1 MSIAQSEFWS
11 RLVQSGL
18 ADAGSCQRYSAA
30 FEQSPDKS
38 TGEDA
43 KPLAAFLVRS
53 GVLTKFQAGELL
65 QQQPP
70 TLRVGSFVITSDA
83 PVAPF
88 SHWIPVQTPVSEDA
102 PVPRYGFLLRVPL
115 ASLDETRRGW
125 LAVHSEIQAESLQ
138 AIELSGGA
146 QAGNAE
152 QTVEIFSPLPD
163 GAPLLNVLQSKP
175 PLSPRKTIRIGVDLA
190 NALETLHQP
199 LDSGLVMAHG
209 AVAADHAWVTP
220 KGHAILLR
228 DPSSPARSPR
238 ADLSTSWIDRIEP
251 AALYAAPELADPAAM
266 PTPAAD
272 VYSLGC
278 LLFSLLLGRPAF
290 SGEDDRDLFAA
301 HNEVLPP
308 ELIEAVE
315 QGAAGNPLLRVL
327 AYAMAKD
334 PAARFGSAGAMAEAL
349 ERSGELL
356 DSQPKPTRPPKPKPP
371 KTPSAPPVEAPSA
384 PPVDV
389 ASAPPVDVA
398 SAPPVD
404 VASAPPVEASS
415 APPVEASSA
424 PPVEAASNAAPEPAS
439 IAPQPPAIETH
450 PPREQPTREQPP
462 PELAPVGQAT
472 SEQATTKQAS
482 ITAATPVAAESEP
495 EQAEPPARRKRR
507 KRRKNRIPI
516 LAGTMIV
523 PLLML
528 GLAIALRGRGPVE
541 PPARPRPSPS
551 IVNRVPEVRESR
563 REVPSDE
570 PKLVNGYEIVDSDRL
585 LWVPP
590 YAADSPPPSLEL
602 LPPGPAV
609 IVSIPLARVTA
620 SADAQTLTTTFDAEW
635 SPLIAMVEQRA
646 GVTRDQIQRCT
657 AALFPGKQGWPEVAL
672 AIELVAPIELD
683 TLSEKWQALESRTD
697 KGVILYA
704 GEDLGGDAYFVGG
717 GEKGKPPE
725 DGKAQR
731 FAVASLDRIREVA
744 ETEGASIPLVRSMQ
758 TLWNQ
763 TSVESDLVALVTPN
777 FLFADGREM
786 LASSLPEFRA
796 PLKRWLIPDVA
807 AFSLSASAKDG
818 ALYLEL
824 RELPSGGATAA
835 TLLKSFRETTQTWPD
850 WADNFILNSVPDP
863 SWRLLAT
870 RLPLM
875 LRFVN
880 EQTRSTILGET
891 VVASTYLPTDA
902 GTQVAL
908 GTFLAMN
915 TEPGQA
921 SLAETPTADPLTVDE
936 LLDRP
941 MSISFLQLSL
951 QFAVDAVV
959 DEFKSSLPA
968 GSTMPDVSIIG
979 ADLEKN
985 GITQNQQIRN
995 FQRDEEPLRKV
1006 LTDLVL
1012 GANPDK
1018 TATGPSDAKQS
1029 LVWVVHPKGKPP
1041 EETEI
1046 LITTRD
1052 AAIDKYE
1059 LPKEFQIPTP

>member
-11 RLVQSGL
+11 RLVQAGL
-18 ADAGSCQRYSAA
+18 ADPGSCQRYSAA

-38 TGEDA
+38 TGDDA

-65 QQQPP
+65 QPQAPA
-70 TLRVGSFVITSDA
+70 LRVGSFVITSDA

-88 SHWIPVQTPVSEDA
+88 SHWIPVQTPVAEDA

-152 QTVEIFSPLPD
+152 QTVEIFAPLPD
-163 GAPLLNVLQSKP
+163 GTPLLNVLQSKP

-209 AVAADHAWVTP
+209 AVAADHVWVTP
-220 KGHAILLR
+220 KGRAILLR
-228 DPSSPARSPR
+228 DPSAPARSPR

-251 AALYAAPELADPAAM
+251 PALYAAPELADPAAM
-266 PTPAAD
+266 PTPASD

-278 LLFSLLLGRPAF
+278 LLYSLLMGRPAF

-301 HNEVLPP
+301 HNEVLPA

-349 ERSGELL
+349 ARAGELL
-356 DSQPKPTRPPKPKPP
+356 DSQPETTRPPKPNPP
-371 KTPSAPPVEAPSA
+371 KTPSAPPIEAPT
-384 PPVDV
+384 
-389 ASAPPVDVA
+389 
-398 SAPPVD
+398 
-404 VASAPPVEASS
+404 APPVEASP
-415 APPVEASSA
+415 APPVAA
-424 PPVEAASNAAPEPAS
+424 AQEAAPKPAAIP
-439 IAPQPPAIETH
+439 PQPPAIETR
-450 PPREQPTREQPP
+450 PPRDQPP
-462 PELAPVGQAT
+462 PEPAPV
-472 SEQATTKQAS
+472 EQATNQQATTEQTPAEQAS
-482 ITAATPVAAESEP
+482 IRPAPKNATAETSGAEPDQPATPP
-495 EQAEPPARRKRR
+495 RRKRR

-516 LAGTMIV
+516 LAGMMIV
-523 PLLML
+523 PLMML

-541 PPARPRPSPS
+541 PPARPRPNPS

-563 REVPSDE
+563 RDVPSDE
-570 PKLVNGYEIVDSDRL
+570 PTLVNGFEIVDSDRL

-590 YAADSPPPSLEL
+590 YAADSPPPSLQL

-609 IVSIPLARVTA
+609 IVSIPLARVAA
-620 SADAQTLTTTFDAEW
+620 SADAQTLTTTFDAEL

-646 GVTRDQIQRCT
+646 GVTRDQIERCT

-672 AIELVAPIELD
+672 AIDLVAPLGVD

-704 GEDLGGDAYFVGG
+704 GEDLDGDAYFVGG

-725 DGKAQR
+725 DGKVQR
-731 FAVASLDRIREVA
+731 FAIASLDRIREVA

-880 EQTRSTILGET
+880 EQTRNTILGET

-915 TEPGQA
+915 TEPGQE
-921 SLAETPTADPLTVDE
+921 SLAQTPTADPLTVDE
-936 LLDRP
+936 MLDRP

-959 DEFKSSLPA
+959 DEFKQSLPA
-968 GSTMPDVSIIG
+968 GSTMPGVRIIG

-995 FQRDEEPLRKV
+995 FQRDEQPLRKV

-1046 LITTRD
+1046 LVTTRD
-1052 AAIDKYE
+1052 AAKDKYE
-1059 LPKEFQIPTP
+1059 LPNEFQIPAP

>member
-65 QQQPP
+65 LPQPP

-163 GAPLLNVLQSKP
+163 GTPLLNVLQSNP

-209 AVAADHAWVTP
+209 AVAADHVWVTP
-220 KGHAILLR
+220 KGRAILLR

-251 AALYAAPELADPAAM
+251 PALYAAPELADPAAM
-266 PTPAAD
+266 PTPASD

-290 SGEDDRDLFAA
+290 SGDDDRDLFAA

-334 PAARFGSAGAMAEAL
+334 PAARFGSAGSMAEAL
-349 ERSGELL
+349 QRAGELV
-356 DSQPKPTRPPKPKPP
+356 DSQPKPTRQAKQKPKPA
-371 KTPSAPPVEAPSA
+371 KTPSAPPVEAPTA
-384 PPVDV
+384 PPI
-389 ASAPPVDVA
+389 
-398 SAPPVD
+398 D
-404 VASAPPVEASS
+404 VASAPPVEAAS
-415 APPVEASSA
+415 APPVESSSA
-424 PPVEAASNAAPEPAS
+424 PPVEAASAPPVEAASAPPVEAASAPPVEAAPDAAAEPAS
-439 IAPQPPAIETH
+439 IPPKPPTIET
-450 PPREQPTREQPP
+450 QPTRDQPP
-462 PELAPVGQAT
+462 SELAPV
-472 SEQATTKQAS
+472 EQAPDEQAS
-482 ITAATPVAAESEP
+482 AGETAESEA
-495 EQAEPPARRKRR
+495 EQSETPARRKRR

-528 GLAIALRGRGPVE
+528 GLAIALRGRGPIE
-541 PPARPRPSPS
+541 PPPRPRPNPS

-570 PKLVNGYEIVDSDRL
+570 PTLVNGYEIVDSDRL

-590 YAADSPPPSLEL
+590 YSADSPPPSLEL

-609 IVSIPLARVTA
+609 IVSIPLARVSA
-620 SADAQTLTTTFDAEW
+620 SADAQTLTTTFDAEL
-635 SPLIAMVEQRA
+635 SPLIALVEQRA
-646 GVTRDQIQRCT
+646 GVTRDQIGRCT

-672 AIELVAPIELD
+672 AIDLVAPVELD

-697 KGVILYA
+697 TGVILYA
-704 GEDLGGDAYFVGG
+704 GEDLDGDAYFVGG

-731 FAVASLDRIREVA
+731 FAIASLDRIREVA

-786 LASSLPEFRA
+786 LASSLPELRA

-807 AFSLSASAKDG
+807 AFSLSASATDG

-915 TEPGQA
+915 TEPGQE
-921 SLAETPTADPLTVDE
+921 SLVQTPTADPLTVDE

-941 MSISFLQLSL
+941 MSVSFLQLSL

-968 GSTMPDVSIIG
+968 GSTMPDVRIIG

-1029 LVWVVHPKGKPP
+1029 LVWVVHPQGKPP

-1052 AAIDKYE
+1052 AANGKYE
-1059 LPKEFQIPTP
+1059 LPNEFQIPAP

>member
-65 QQQPP
+65 QQQSP

-83 PVAPF
+83 PLVPF
-88 SHWIPVQTPVSEDA
+88 SHWIPVQTPVSENA

-163 GAPLLNVLQSKP
+163 GTSLLNVLQSNP
-175 PLSPRKTIRIGVDLA
+175 ALSPRKTIRIGVDLA
-190 NALETLHQP
+190 NALDTLHQP

-209 AVAADHAWVTP
+209 AVAADHVWVTP
-220 KGHAILLR
+220 KGRAILLR

-251 AALYAAPELADPAAM
+251 PALYAAPELADPAAM
-266 PTPAAD
+266 PTPASD

-349 ERSGELL
+349 QRAGELV
-356 DSQPKPTRPPKPKPP
+356 DSQPKPTRQAKPKPKPP

-384 PPVDV
+384 PPVE
-389 ASAPPVDVA
+389 ASP
-398 SAPPVD
+398 
-404 VASAPPVEASS
+404 APPVEASP
-415 APPVEASSA
+415 APPVEAPSA
-424 PPVEAASNAAPEPAS
+424 PPVEAAPDAAVEPAS
-439 IAPQPPAIETH
+439 IPPKPPTIET
-450 PPREQPTREQPP
+450 QPTRDQPP
-462 PELAPVGQAT
+462 PELAPSAQAISKQAT
-472 SEQATTKQAS
+472 SKQASTKQAS
-482 ITAATPVAAESEP
+482 ITGATPETAESEP
-495 EQAEPPARRKRR
+495 EQAGTPARRKRR

-541 PPARPRPSPS
+541 PPARPRPNPS

-570 PKLVNGYEIVDSDRL
+570 PTLVNGYEIVDSDRL

-620 SADAQTLTTTFDAEW
+620 SADAQTLTTTFDAEL
-635 SPLIAMVEQRA
+635 SPLIAIIEQRA

-672 AIELVAPIELD
+672 AIDLVAPVELD

-697 KGVILYA
+697 TGVILYA
-704 GEDLGGDAYFVGG
+704 GEDLDGDAYFVGG

-731 FAVASLDRIREVA
+731 FAIASLDRIREVA

-786 LASSLPEFRA
+786 LASSLPELRA

-807 AFSLSASAKDG
+807 AFSLSASATDG

-824 RELPSGGATAA
+824 RELPSGGATVA

-891 VVASTYLPTDA
+891 VVAATYLPTDA

-915 TEPGQA
+915 TEPGQL
-921 SLAETPTADPLTVDE
+921 SVPQTPTADPLTVDE
-936 LLDRP
+936 MLDRP

-968 GSTMPDVSIIG
+968 GSTMPDVRIIG

-995 FQRDEEPLRKV
+995 FQREDEPLRKV

-1052 AAIDKYE
+1052 AANGKYE
-1059 LPKEFQIPTP
+1059 LPNEFQIPTP

>member
-53 GVLTKFQAGELL
+53 GVLTKFQADELL
-65 QQQPP
+65 QPQAA
-70 TLRVGSFVITSDA
+70 TLRVGSFVMTSDA
-83 PVAPF
+83 PTAPF
-88 SHWIPVQTPVSEDA
+88 SHWIPVQTPVTESA

-152 QTVEIFSPLPD
+152 QTVEIFAPLPD
-163 GAPLLNVLQSKP
+163 GTSLLTVLQSKP

-190 NALETLHQP
+190 NALQTLHQP
-199 LDSGLVMAHG
+199 LDSGWVMAHG
-209 AVAADHAWVTP
+209 AVAADHVWVTP
-220 KGHAILLR
+220 KGRAILLR

-238 ADLSTSWIDRIEP
+238 GDLSTSWIERIEP
-251 AALYAAPELADPAAM
+251 PALYAAPELADPAAM
-266 PTPAAD
+266 PTPASD

-290 SGEDDRDLFAA
+290 SGDDDRDLFAA

-349 ERSGELL
+349 ARAGELL
-356 DSQPKPTRPPKPKPP
+356 DSQPKPTRQPKPKPR
-371 KTPSAPPVEAPSA
+371 KTPSAPPADVASPPPVEAPSA
-384 PPVDV
+384 PPVE
-389 ASAPPVDVA
+389 AP
-398 SAPPVD
+398 S
-404 VASAPPVEASS
+404 SPPVEA
-415 APPVEASSA
+415 PTQ
-424 PPVEAASNAAPEPAS
+424 AAPAPTP
-439 IAPQPPAIETH
+439 PQPPAIEPQ
-450 PPREQPTREQPP
+450 PPRDQPP
-462 PELAPVGQAT
+462 LAPAAAAPAPAAGAPADRAPT
-472 SEQATTKQAS
+472 EKAPTEQAPATTESATDQP
-482 ITAATPVAAESEP
+482 ATPP
-495 EQAEPPARRKRR
+495 RRKRR
-507 KRRKNRIPI
+507 KRKKNRIPI
-516 LAGTMIV
+516 LAGMMIV
-523 PLLML
+523 PLMMV
-528 GLAIALRGRGPVE
+528 GLAIVLRGRGPVK
-541 PPARPRPSPS
+541 PPARPRPNPS

-570 PKLVNGYEIVDSDRL
+570 PTLVNGYEIVDSDRL

-620 SADAQTLTTTFDAEW
+620 SPDAQTLTTTFDAEL
-635 SPLIAMVEQRA
+635 SPLIAMIEQRA

-657 AALFPGKQGWPEVAL
+657 AALFPGQQGWPEVAL
-672 AIELVAPIELD
+672 AIDLVAPVELD
-683 TLSEKWQALESRTD
+683 GLSEKWQALKSRTD

-704 GEDLGGDAYFVGG
+704 GEDLDGDAYFVGG

-725 DGKAQR
+725 DGKVQR
-731 FAVASLDRIREVA
+731 FAIASLDRIREVA

-763 TSVESDLVALVTPN
+763 TSVDSDLVALVTPN

-786 LASSLPEFRA
+786 LASSLPEFRD

-807 AFSLSASAKDG
+807 AFSFAASAQDG

-835 TLLKSFRETTQTWPD
+835 TLLKSLKQTAQTWPD

-908 GTFLAMN
+908 ATFLAMN
-915 TEPGQA
+915 TEPGQE
-921 SLAETPTADPLTVDE
+921 SLAQTPTADPLTVDE

-941 MSISFLQLSL
+941 MSVSFLQLSL

-959 DEFKSSLPA
+959 DEFKQSLPA
-968 GSTMPDVSIIG
+968 GSTMPGVRIIG

-995 FQRDEEPLRKV
+995 FQRDEQPLRKV

-1018 TATGPSDAKQS
+1018 TATGPSDEKQS

-1052 AAIDKYE
+1052 AAKDKYE
-1059 LPKEFQIPTP
+1059 LPAEFQLASP

>member
-43 KPLAAFLVRS
+43 TPLSAFLVRS

-65 QQQPP
+65 RRQPT
-70 TLRVGSFVITSDA
+70 TLRVGSFVITSGA

-163 GAPLLNVLQSKP
+163 GTPLLNALQSKP

-190 NALETLHQP
+190 NALGALHQP

-220 KGHAILLR
+220 KGRAILLR

-251 AALYAAPELADPAAM
+251 PALYAAPELADPAAM
-266 PTPAAD
+266 PTPASD

-334 PAARFGSAGAMAEAL
+334 PAARFGTAGAMADAL
-349 ERSGELL
+349 SRAGELL
-356 DSQPKPTRPPKPKPP
+356 DSQPKPTRPPKPKRP
-371 KTPSAPPVEAPSA
+371 KTPTAPPVEVPTA

-389 ASAPPVDVA
+389 SP
-398 SAPPVD
+398 
-404 VASAPPVEASS
+404 
-415 APPVEASSA
+415 A

-439 IAPQPPAIETH
+439 IPPKPPAIKTR
-450 PPREQPTREQPP
+450 PTRDQPTRDQPP
-462 PELAPVGQAT
+462 SELAPV
-472 SEQATTKQAS
+472 EQ
-482 ITAATPVAAESEP
+482 AATPQTPAEQTPAEQTPAEQTPAEQTPAEQTPAERASIKPTPTGATPESEA
-495 EQAEPPARRKRR
+495 EQPARPSRRKRR

-541 PPARPRPSPS
+541 PPARPRPNPS

-570 PKLVNGYEIVDSDRL
+570 PTLVNGYEIVDSDRL

-609 IVSIPLARVTA
+609 IVSIPLARVTS
-620 SADAQTLTTTFDAEW
+620 SADAQTLTSTFDAEL

-646 GVTRDQIQRCT
+646 GVTRDQIERCT

-672 AIELVAPIELD
+672 VIDLVAPVELD

-704 GEDLGGDAYFVGG
+704 GEDLDGDAYFVGG
-717 GEKGKPPE
+717 GEKGKPLE

-731 FAVASLDRIREVA
+731 FAIASLDRIREVA

-763 TSVESDLVALVTPN
+763 TSVDSDLVALVTPN

-786 LASSLPEFRA
+786 LASSLPEFRS

-891 VVASTYLPTDA
+891 VVASTYLPADA

-915 TEPGQA
+915 TEPGQE
-921 SLAETPTADPLTVDE
+921 SLAQTPPADPLTVDE

-968 GSTMPDVSIIG
+968 GSTMPDVRIIG

-1052 AAIDKYE
+1052 AANDKYE
-1059 LPKEFQIPTP
+1059 LPKEFQIPAP